1 MLALTALVLSLM
13 SNLWC
18 DAIEFAPVQDSQGE
32 VQFLPT
38 RAYGP
43 FFEKKIAITFLTNYT
58 VVSEMCVN
66 YNGDVA
72 SMIDAKWK
80 SSQAF
85 SIIVLM
91 IGAPLMFWTWVAPCV
106 YDNLHRHWKPAGFL
120 CLFCSICQGLTLL
133 FLSSS
138 ACSRR
143 DGLIFPGAY
152 PETCTWGWGAKT
164 NIAAVTAWGLAGYAM
179 LAFPAYPPEEGSTK
193 TVEQHT
199 KQAQSA
205 RTVVDIEKGTSRE
218 VQIETIESKEKQIP
232 HSDDDA
238 RSDENVEFTA
248 GAAGYISME
257 DDSSVYIREDASEK
271 TGGGVKEKGGVDIV
285 PNPSKQEEKV
295 EETDED
301 QLTAER
307 EPPVGTSIIG
317 TPEADDN
324 LSVAS
329 SITATSRSLVSGYVP
344 GMNYVQQPV
353 TTADETASIAEE
365 ASVAGASVASNV
377 SRASSSKLLVAGR
390 F

>member
-1 MLALTALVLSLM
+1 MLALTALVLSLI

-18 DAIEFAPVQDSQGE
+18 DAITFAPVQDSQEE
-32 VQFLPT
+32 VRFLPT

-66 YNGDVA
+66 YNSDVA
-72 SMIDAKWK
+72 SIMDAKWK

-85 SIIVLM
+85 CIIVLV

-143 DGLIFPGAY
+143 DGLIFPGSY
-152 PETCTWGWGAKT
+152 PQTCTWGWGAKT
-164 NIAAVTAWGLAGYAM
+164 NIAAVTAWGLAGFAM
-179 LAFPAYPPEEGSTK
+179 LAFPAYPPEEDSTK
-193 TVEQHT
+193 TVKQHT
-199 KQAQSA
+199 TQAHSA
-205 RTVVDIEKGTSRE
+205 GTVVDIEKGTSRG
-218 VQIETIESKEKQIP
+218 VQIESKEKQTP
-232 HSDDDA
+232 NSDDDA
-238 RSDENVEFTA
+238 RSGENVEVTA
-248 GAAGYISME
+248 GAASYISME

-271 TGGGVKEKGGVDIV
+271 TGGGVDVV
-285 PNPSKQEEKV
+285 ANPSKQEEKA
-295 EETDED
+295 EETEED
-301 QLTAER
+301 QLTAEKG
-307 EPPVGTSIIG
+307 PTAGTSIIG
-317 TPEADDN
+317 TSEADDN

-329 SITATSRSLVSGYVP
+329 SITATSRSLVAGYVP
-344 GMNYVQQPV
+344 GMSRVQQPV
-353 TTADETASIAEE
+353 TTADET